1 MVGGI
6 LNASRMGKSRE
17 ETLCSHH
24 PIAEFSQIQQFNHAI
39 ENMILLWLLCLLAVI
54 MLGYV

>member
-24 PIAEFSQIQQFNHAI
+24 PIAEFSTLEQFNQSI
-39 ENMILLWLLCLLAVI
+39 VKMILLWLLCLLAVI